1 MLGVLVLLVAA
12 LGAAVSYYFY
22 EGRSREVTGSSTEE
36 FLPEENP
43 ADTTT
48 AATTTTP
55 PKPAL
60 EAQWPTYGRDV
71 QRTHVSPAK
80 HRPPYRRLW
89 MHRARHY
96 IEFPPVVAY
105 DKVFVAQQRGRF
117 YALDAETGKQLWTK
131 NFGRCAAAS
140 PTVWR
145 GVVYQVLMHEL
156 PCRKHQAGATGL
168 LIAMNARAGPEAPE
182 LAAGARVHRD
192 QESGRAGLVLRAGE
206 LVHQYLVD
214 HTPPDGG

>member
-1 MLGVLVLLVAA
+1 MLRGYPSRSGSRAGSLPWGASHGSFPDGARLCSASSYFSSPPSELRLVL
-12 LGAAVSYYFY
+12 YFY
-22 EGRSREVTGSSTEE
+22 EAVPGITGSSTEE

-55 PKPAL
+55 PPKPAL
-60 EAQWPTYGRDV
+60 EAQWPTYGRDI
-71 QRTHVSPAK
+71 QGTHVSPAK
-80 HRPPYRRLW
+80 HRPPYRQIW

-105 DKVFVAQQRGRF
+105 DKIFVAQQRGRF
-117 YALDAETGKQLWTK
+117 YALNAKTGKQLWTK

-140 PTVWR
+140 PTIWR

-156 PCRKHQAGATGL
+156 PCPKHKPA
-168 LIAMNARAGPEAPE
+168 
-182 LAAGARVHRD
+182 
-192 QESGRAGLVLRAGE
+192 
-206 LVHQYLVD
+206 
-214 HTPPDGG
+214 PPDC